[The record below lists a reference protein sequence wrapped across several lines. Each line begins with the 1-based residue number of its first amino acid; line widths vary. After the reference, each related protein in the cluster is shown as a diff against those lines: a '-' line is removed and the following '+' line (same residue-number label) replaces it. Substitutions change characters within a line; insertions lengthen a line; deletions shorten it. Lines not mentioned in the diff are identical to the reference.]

1 MQLAEA
7 STTVQAIRIPYFP
20 GTPAV
25 QIAKRFEK
33 VRSQVKL
40 RTLTKTRPAN
50 QHRRGPDHRLQV
62 KKVSTETRD
71 IPLTK

>member
-20 GTPAV
+20 GTPVV

-40 RTLTKTRPAN
+40 RTLTK
-50 QHRRGPDHRLQV
+50 DSSC
-62 KKVSTETRD
+62 KSTPPRS
-71 IPLTK
+71 

>member
-20 GTPAV
+20 GTPVV

-40 RTLTKTRPAN
+40 RTLTRKTRPAN

-62 KKVSTETRD
+62 KKVSTETRVISLD
-71 IPLTK
+71 